1 MHSFQG
7 VEFDRTAIIGN
18 TASGKSR
25 LSKRLGKARCLN
37 VVDLDQIR
45 WIGGDFSRK
54 ETVANVVSKTSDI
67 AKQDRWVIEGVYGWL
82 IRPILERTTCLIW
95 TDIPWSES
103 RANLFK
109 REAALG
115 TTGNFAELEAW
126 SSEYWSRSSNSS
138 YAAHLEIFE
147 EFDGPKYRLTSMAE
161 TNAFI
166 EGIEQFC

>member
-1 MHSFQG
+1 MHDYQR
-7 VEFDRTAIIGN
+7 VDFDRTAIMGN
-18 TASGKSR
+18 TASGKSW
-25 LSKRLGKARCLN
+25 LSKRLGTALSLN
-37 VVDLDQIR
+37 VVELDQIR
-45 WIGGDFSRK
+45 WVDGDFSRQ
-54 ETVANVVSKTSDI
+54 ETVANAVAKTLDI
-67 AKQDRWVIEGVYGWL
+67 SKQDRWVIEGVYGWL

-109 REAALG
+109 REAASG
-115 TTGNFAELEAW
+115 AAGNFAELEAW

-166 EGIEQFC
+166 EGIEVSC